1 MSPSRPTVCLTFDFD
16 AMSSWVT
23 SGKSNNPSMISR
35 GELSL
40 IGIPRI
46 LALLRDFDAKGSF
59 FVPGHTI
66 LAFPQ
71 LIEAIAADGHELGHH
86 GWGHENPAD
95 FDRAGEEK
103 VLELGIKAHEKV
115 VGKAPTGYR
124 SPAWD
129 LSKDSVDLLL
139 AHGFAYESSC
149 MGSDFT
155 PYYLRSG
162 DRWSTTEPYVFGAT
176 TELIEMPVSWL
187 LDDFPHF
194 ELIPGLFAQ
203 MAEPEKVFGTWRE
216 EFDFMA
222 ASEPDGAL
230 TLTMHPECTGRGA
243 RIEGLRRLLEHMAG
257 AGAEFKTVGEVA
269 AGWREANPLEEWK
282 AANPLRTGADARN
295 LTVG

>member
-1 MSPSRPTVCLTFDFD
+1 MTEPRPTVCLTFDFD

-40 IGIPRI
+40 VGIPRI

-71 LIEAIAADGHELGHH
+71 LVEAIAADGHELGHH

-95 FDRAGEEK
+95 FDRPGEEK
-103 VLELGIKAHEKV
+103 VLELGLKAHEKV
-115 VGKAPTGYR
+115 VGEVPTGYR

-129 LSKDSVDLLL
+129 LSRDSVDLLL

-176 TELIEMPVSWL
+176 TELVEMPVSWL

-203 MAEPEKVFGTWRE
+203 MTNPTKVFDIWQE
-216 EFDFMA
+216 EFDFMV
-222 ASEPDGAL
+222 ASEPEGAL
-230 TLTMHPECTGRGA
+230 TLTMHPECTGRGH
-243 RIEGLRRLLEHMAG
+243 RIEGLRRLLEHMSERDTDFATLG
-257 AGAEFKTVGEVA
+257 AVA
-269 AGWREANPLEEWK
+269 RRWREQNPLERWK
-282 AANPLRTGADARN
+282 AANPLRTGANA
-295 LTVG
+295 LEEL